1 MNDFAAQVAGFAAK
15 YQKRMRATMREAVQ
29 ATVALAQQP
38 APKAGISQAALAK
51 MIEVEGGAGRMRID
65 TGFLRASIGAQTGSM
80 PSGESVNPDPKTP
93 GAFQYEN
100 AGIVAATTAWQPGET
115 LYVGWTA
122 NYARPREARDGFL
135 RGAVEKWDGTVDR
148 VAAKVR
154 KGL

>member
-1 MNDFAAQVAGFAAK
+1 MTDFATQVAGFMEK
-15 YQKRMRATMREAVQ
+15 YQKRMRATMRESVQ

-65 TGFLRASIGAQTGSM
+65 TGFLRASIGASVGQM
-80 PSGESVNPDPKTP
+80 PSGESVNPSPKTP
-93 GAFQYEN
+93 GAFQYDGSSI
-100 AGIVAATTAWQPGET
+100 AMALLKWQPGET

>member
-1 MNDFAAQVAGFAAK
+1 MTDFAAQVAGFAAK

-29 ATVALAQQP
+29 ETVSQAQQVS
-38 APKAGISQAALAK
+38 A
-51 MIEVEGGAGRMRID
+51 EGGRMRVD
-65 TGFLRASIGAQTGSM
+65 TGFLRASLGASVGQM
-80 PSGESVNPDPKTP
+80 PSGVSVNPDKNSDQKEIYSYDGTDISMALL
-93 GAFQYEN
+93 G
-100 AGIVAATTAWQPGET
+100 WQPGET

-122 NYARPREARDGFL
+122 NYARPREARDGFM